1 MNDSDVP
8 DGDPPVDVPNVPD
21 GDPPV
26 GVPGERADGGSG
38 TSAGAR
44 RLTVVGNGAHRT
56 GAPLSLLALLRRR
69 PPGLDVRLVLVGG
82 GPLVADYR
90 VVVDDVVVLEAP
102 TTRGVRPRRAVE
114 EAAVVAGLRRAVVD
128 RRPGTLLVNTVEY
141 EAPLALAR
149 RWSGP
154 CRIAIREAVAAH
166 GSGPRGRARVAL
178 MRGNGG
184 VRLAAVGEGQAREWS
199 ERLGRPVSHLANV
212 YEPPSTSEGPD
223 VAAAG
228 GPVRFLVV
236 GGRSAVKG
244 VDLAVEAFARRR
256 RPAGEAELVVAGGDF
271 PVKVEGPVRWLGAV
285 PDLAGRMADLGDV
298 LLGVSRTEPYSRAV
312 VEAAFAGLPL
322 LAWTTGGYVE
332 QLDQFGGWAV
342 EPFDIDAL
350 AAKIDEVTALGRAGV
365 GAAGAESRR
374 RATIVHDPDR
384 AAAAWWTWILTE

>member
-1 MNDSDVP
+1 MSAPEVP
-8 DGDPPVDVPNVPD
+8 GGDPQ
-21 GDPPV
+21 V
-26 GVPGERADGGSG
+26 GAPGERTEGGSG
-38 TSAGAR
+38 RARGAR

-56 GAPLSLLALLRRR
+56 GAPLSLLAILRRR

-82 GPLVADYR
+82 GPLVAEYR
-90 VVVDDVVVLEAP
+90 AVVDDLVVLEAP
-102 TTRGVRPRRAVE
+102 ATRGARPRRVVE
-114 EAAVVAGLRRAVVD
+114 EVAVVAGLRRAVVD
-128 RRPGTLLVNTVEY
+128 RRPGTLVVNTVEY
-141 EAPLALAR
+141 EASLALAR

-178 MRGNGG
+178 MRGNGT
-184 VRLAAVGEGQAREWS
+184 VRLAAVGEHQAREWS
-199 ERLGRPVSHLANV
+199 ERLGRPVAHLANV
-212 YEPPSTSEGPD
+212 YEPSTRTDAPTT
-223 VAAAG
+223 AAD

-244 VDLAVEAFARRR
+244 VDLAVDAFARRR

-271 PVKVEGPVRWLGAV
+271 PPGIDGSVRWLGGV
-285 PDLAGRMADLGDV
+285 PDLAGQMADLGDV
-298 LLGVSRTEPYSRAV
+298 ILGVSRTEPYSRAV

-332 QLDQFGGWAV
+332 QLDQFGGWGV

-350 AAKIDEVTALGRAGV
+350 AARIDDVTALGRPGV
-365 GAAGAESRR
+365 AETGAESRR

-384 AAAAWWTWILTE
+384 AAAAWWTWIL

>member
-1 MNDSDVP
+1 MSAPEVP
-8 DGDPPVDVPNVPD
+8 GGDPQ
-21 GDPPV
+21 V
-26 GVPGERADGGSG
+26 GAPGERTEGGSG
-38 TSAGAR
+38 RARGAR

-56 GAPLSLLALLRRR
+56 GAPLSLLAILRRR

-82 GPLVADYR
+82 GPLVAEYR
-90 VVVDDVVVLEAP
+90 AVVDDLVVLEAP
-102 TTRGVRPRRAVE
+102 ATRGARPRRVVE
-114 EAAVVAGLRRAVVD
+114 EVAVVAGLRRAVVD
-128 RRPGTLLVNTVEY
+128 RRPGTLVVNTVEY

-178 MRGNGG
+178 MRGNGT
-184 VRLAAVGEGQAREWS
+184 VRLAAVGERQAREWS
-199 ERLGRPVSHLANV
+199 ERLGRPVAHLANV
-212 YEPPSTSEGPD
+212 YEPSTRTDAPAT
-223 VAAAG
+223 AAD

-271 PVKVEGPVRWLGAV
+271 PPGIDGSVRWLGGV
-285 PDLAGRMADLGDV
+285 PDLAGQMADLGDV
-298 LLGVSRTEPYSRAV
+298 ILGVSRTEPYSRAV

-332 QLDQFGGWAV
+332 QLDQFGGWGV

-350 AAKIDEVTALGRAGV
+350 AARIDDVTALGRPGV
-365 GAAGAESRR
+365 AETGAESRR
-374 RATIVHDPDR
+374 RATIVHDPDG
-384 AAAAWWTWILTE
+384 AAAAWWTWIL